1 MQIFTS
7 GGVEFLLRWVHFL
20 AGITWIGLLYY
31 FNFVQGPFFA
41 EADAGTKSAATQK
54 LVPRALWWFRWGA
67 MLTFLSGLLIMIKR
81 FGEAPDAGAV
91 ASSPWG
97 VAIQTG
103 ALFGTLMFLNV
114 WLVIWPN
121 QKVVIANAAATATGG
136 QANPRAAPAARRA
149 FLASRTNVVFSF
161 PMLFFMGA
169 ASHFPLA
176 PGNRGLYW
184 AVVLAIAALLEIN
197 ALTGDKGATKQP
209 IETVRGVIITGLV
222 VWAVVY
228 VVVETILT

>member
-41 EADAGTKSAATQK
+41 EADAATRSNATQK
-54 LVPRALWWFRWGA
+54 LVPRALWWFRWSA
-67 MLTFLSGLLIMIKR
+67 SVTFLSGFLIIAKR
-81 FGEAPDAGAV
+81 FGEAPAGVSV

-97 VAIQTG
+97 VAILTG
-103 ALFGTLMFLNV
+103 ALFGTLMLMNV
-114 WLVIWPN
+114 WGVIWRN
-121 QKVVIANAAATATGG
+121 QKVVIANAVAVAGG
-136 QANPRAAPAARRA
+136 KPANPAVAAAGRRS
-149 FLASRTNVVFSF
+149 FLASRTNVVLSF

-169 ASHFPLA
+169 ASHFPVGT
-176 PGNRGLYW
+176 GNLGLYW
-184 AVVLAIAALLEIN
+184 ALVLGLTALVEIN

-209 IETVRGVIITGLV
+209 LETVRSVIVSGFV
-222 VWAVVY
+222 FWAVIY
-228 VVVETILT
+228 AVVETVLR